1 MMRRIAF
8 CLPVFTEGHQYIDLP
23 QSRENI
29 FDDLHFV
36 MDDFRVVQ
44 RSEAY
49 RLALSVINSRVFR

>member
-1 MMRRIAF
+1 MRRIAF
-8 CLPVFTEGHQYIDLP
+8 CLLVFTEGYQYIDLP

-44 RSEAY
+44 KNEAY
-49 RLALSVINSRVFR
+49 RLALSVVNSRVFR